1 MADQT
6 VGGMME
12 GALEKIRTM
21 VDSDTVIGTPIT
33 TPDGVTLIPVSRLS
47 FGFASGGNEKTASSA
62 KPGIWGGSGAAVKME
77 PMGFLVIKDGGVRML
92 NIQQPACSTADRLI
106 DMAPEIMEKLES
118 YIEKYGKK
126 QDQQG

>member
-1 MADQT
+1 MADQA
-6 VGGMME
+6 VGDLME
-12 GALEKIRTM
+12 GALDKIRTM

-47 FGFASGGNEKTASSA
+47 FGFASGGSDKTASSA
-62 KPGIWGGSGAAVKME
+62 KPGIWGGGGAAVKME

-92 NIQQPACSTADRLI
+92 NIQQPACTTADRLI

-126 QDQQG
+126 QDQQE